1 MILKDILSC
10 SFFLPKGPSLW
21 YESYP
26 IAQGSRQ
33 SPIDIIST
41 QAIYD
46 PSLKP
51 LNISYESDSSL
62 GISNNGHSVMV
73 DFKDVDDKTGE
84 QSLLIFKTF
93 TNTHTHTYFLHKT

>member
-1 MILKDILSC
+1 M
-10 SFFLPKGPSLW
+10 
-21 YESYP
+21 
-26 IAQGSRQ
+26 
-33 SPIDIIST
+33 

-84 QSLLIFKTF
+84 QSLIFKISTLPSIPSS
-93 TNTHTHTYFLHKT
+93 FLHKI